1 MAIADL
7 STPPRSTSPQK
18 RSSPGGGSPGKRL
31 AIDVLAWRSGKSGA
45 ALFDFGLDDAG
56 DERCCSPTEIDTPPP
71 SEGEMAH
78 AKAKTLTFGGIKA
91 SHTIRPAK
99 SGLQAEE
106 TLRPGGLALRETE
119 TVVPGTLGLQPAWEA
134 TLGPTSS
141 MRPLKKCST
150 NSNGNDTGFKC
161 LSRSRQQPGDTSHRS
176 LEPRSQSLATAS
188 TAIDS
193 TTMASIQRLDNCKRE
208 LGFEDY
214 LAVLVEMKVRVVLVS
229 SAEMDR
235 AVEGIRA
242 AHS

>member
-45 ALFDFGLDDAG
+45 ALFDFDLDDPG

-71 SEGEMAH
+71 SEGEMPQ

-91 SHTIRPAK
+91 SDTIRPGRSAF
-99 SGLQAEE
+99 QAEE
-106 TLRPGGLALRETE
+106 TLRPGGIALRETE
-119 TVVPGTLGLQPAWEA
+119 TIVPGTLGLQSPWEP

-141 MRPLKKCST
+141 MRNT
-150 NSNGNDTGFKC
+150 NDNDTRFKC
-161 LSRSRQQPGDTSHRS
+161 LSLQQPSDTSHRS
-176 LEPRSQSLATAS
+176 LEQRSQSLATAS
-188 TAIDS
+188 TAM
-193 TTMASIQRLDNCKRE
+193 TSIQKLDDCKRE
-208 LGFEDY
+208 LGIEDY
-214 LAVLVEMKVRVVLVS
+214 LAVLIEMNVRVVLVS